1 MTDDDFGERV
11 RDANETALSRLGS
24 SKALYAT
31 TDGEMTENA
40 VLTSAADRLHAASET
55 VASWVPQESDGAAA
69 TAYDEIASEEANH
82 YEELLNEL
90 GNHEPG
96 EVPPAQE
103 QLREADS
110 TVERLGGLVGA
121 TLVAGKLTEQ
131 RTGFFVGEADPTT
144 ASTFRGYGDVL
155 DEREERLLDL
165 LEDVCE
171 GESDW
176 EAAEATASAVIQAAY
191 DEYTDRLEAM
201 GVNPKPVC

>member
-1 MTDDDFGERV
+1 MTDDDFDERV

-24 SKALYAT
+24 SKALYANT
-31 TDGEMTENA
+31 EGEMTETA
-40 VLTSAADRLHAASET
+40 VLTSAANRLHAASET
-55 VASWVPQESDGAAA
+55 VASWVPQESDGAATA
-69 TAYDEIASEEANH
+69 AYDEIASEEASH
-82 YEELLNEL
+82 YEDLLDKL
-90 GNHEPG
+90 GGHEPG
-96 EVPPAQE
+96 AVPPAQQE
-103 QLREADS
+103 LREAEA

-165 LEDVCE
+165 LDEVCADD
-171 GESDW
+171 GDW
-176 EAAEATASAVIQAAY
+176 QAAEDAASAAIQAAY

>member
-1 MTDDDFGERV
+1 MTDDFDERV
-11 RDANETALSRLGS
+11 RSANETALSRLGS
-24 SKALYAT
+24 SKALYAN
-31 TDGEMTENA
+31 TDGEMTETA

-55 VASWVPQESDGAAA
+55 VAGWVPQESDGAAA
-69 TAYDEIASEEANH
+69 ATYDEFASEEADH
-82 YEELLNEL
+82 YEELLDKL
-90 GNHEPG
+90 GDHDPG
-96 EVPPAQE
+96 AVPPAQE

-121 TLVAGKLTEQ
+121 ALVAGKLTEQ

-165 LEDVCE
+165 LDEVCADD
-171 GESDW
+171 GDW
-176 EAAEATASAVIQAAY
+176 QAAEDAASTVIQAAY

>member
-1 MTDDDFGERV
+1 MTDDDFDDHV

-24 SKALYAT
+24 SKALYAI
-31 TDGEMTENA
+31 TDGEMTEAA
-40 VLTSAADRLHAASET
+40 VLRSAADRLHAASET
-55 VASWVPQESDGAAA
+55 VAGWVPKESDGAASA
-69 TAYDEIASEEANH
+69 AYDEIASEEANH
-82 YEELLNEL
+82 YAELLDRLDEHDPAEL
-90 GNHEPG
+90 
-96 EVPPAQE
+96 PPIQQE
-103 QLREADS
+103 LREAEA

-155 DEREERLLDL
+155 DDREDRLLDL
-165 LEDVCE
+165 LGDVCADD
-171 GESDW
+171 GDW
-176 EAAEATASAVIQAAY
+176 QAAEDAASAAIQAAY